1 MDREQRNN
9 YIQQGICEG
18 IAQKD
23 KAALL
28 SLVLSVI
35 SCSTFLYLPFWL
47 FVGIYLICFCLVMI
61 PGIFLMKDDDYKELS
76 GEDKQNCLKG
86 FAQVI
91 MNANLKVFAS
101 ISFVFILYL
110 FFGKE
115 IIIFK

>member
-1 MDREQRNN
+1 MNREQRND

-28 SLVLSVI
+28 SLALSVF
-35 SCSTFLYLPFWL
+35 SCSTFLYFPFWL

-61 PGIFLMKDDDYKELS
+61 PGIFLMKDDYYKEL
-76 GEDKQNCLKG
+76 GKEEQKCYFKG
-86 FAQVI
+86 FAHVI

-101 ISFVFILYL
+101 ISLGFIFYLL
-110 FFGKE
+110 FFKNV
-115 IIIFK
+115 IPI